1 MSSTS
6 NISWFHFFSD
16 FQTMHLAPSEKNARE
31 FPLWPNYNCYKTP
44 IKNQA
49 LQNIDLWNRH
59 SIDPQHGIF
68 LLIISPKTAFFENWG
83 PNSPFQGHTQIYF
96 AESMNK
102 DLITSYY
109 IISPIFHLHDWW
121 FKLSIKSII
130 WAVPSSSFQ
139 GKKTLNPRKTPRRL
153 RKRCSG
159 MPSSF
164 QRSAHLQWKLSQ
176 ENGVSRGNM
185 YRYWICMRMCVYIY
199 VTHTHLHIQICS
211 ITCTHTHIYMY
222 IPYDRTSTNIWI

>member
-1 MSSTS
+1 
-6 NISWFHFFSD
+6 
-16 FQTMHLAPSEKNARE
+16 MHLAPSEKNARE

-139 GKKTLNPRKTPRRL
+139 GKKPSIPGRPHAGCENAAAECPPPSSGPPTCNENYHRKT
-153 RKRCSG
+153 G
-159 MPSSF
+159 F
-164 QRSAHLQWKLSQ
+164 QGA
-176 ENGVSRGNM
+176 
-185 YRYWICMRMCVYIY
+185 ICIDIEYVCVCVYIY

-211 ITCTHTHIYMY
+211 ITCTHTHIYVY
-222 IPYDRTSTNIWI
+222 SIW

>member
-1 MSSTS
+1 
-6 NISWFHFFSD
+6 
-16 FQTMHLAPSEKNARE
+16 
-31 FPLWPNYNCYKTP
+31 
-44 IKNQA
+44 
-49 LQNIDLWNRH
+49 
-59 SIDPQHGIF
+59 
-68 LLIISPKTAFFENWG
+68 
-83 PNSPFQGHTQIYF
+83 
-96 AESMNK
+96 MNK

-211 ITCTHTHIYMY
+211 ITCTHTHIYVY
-222 IPYDRTSTNIWI
+222 SIW